1 MKLGR
6 HRRGQRSLAEPQ
18 GRETYASVLLQDTL
32 AVDSIP
38 RPQRPSR
45 AEVLFRDLPE
55 SACLQ
60 DPPTTLQLPLSSL
73 ATRPG
78 LCLLW

>member
-6 HRRGQRSLAEPQ
+6 HRRSQGSLAEPQ
-18 GRETYASVLLQDTL
+18 GRETYTSVLLQDTP

-38 RPQRPSR
+38 GAQSPSR
-45 AEVLFRDLPE
+45 AEMLFWDLPE
-55 SACLQ
+55 FVCLQ

-73 ATRPG
+73 ATR
-78 LCLLW
+78 L